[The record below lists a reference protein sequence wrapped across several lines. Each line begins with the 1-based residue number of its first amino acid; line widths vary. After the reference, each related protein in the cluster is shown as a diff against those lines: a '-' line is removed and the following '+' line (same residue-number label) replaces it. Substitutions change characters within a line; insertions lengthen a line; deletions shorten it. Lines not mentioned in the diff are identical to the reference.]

1 MEAKILQK
9 YLDQGCTL
17 QPLTPEASSRRYFR
31 ITGSKPPLIWVKSD
45 QCFDKNS
52 ADILSSCKIPTPQ
65 LINEHKNGHIIE
77 DCGDHHLKDD
87 PSLKNYQKLWEQW
100 LKFHVK
106 KLPDHHSNFHLK
118 LDKDLFV
125 KELFLFIKEYVLEYR
140 RKKIQGKELLNIK
153 KHLTLLAKESSLG
166 PQSLQ
171 HRDFHSKNILLSK
184 NNNLPVWIDFQD
196 MRQGPIFYD
205 LASLYTDAYVK
216 IEEDIYSF
224 IREKVIFLG
233 KKNNLIDKDSI
244 HQFNV
249 TALQRVLKALGT
261 FGKLLNNGRNEYKD
275 AEIKAKSSA
284 LGLCDQ
290 LTDYYDLRDLIR

>member
-1 MEAKILQK
+1 M
-9 YLDQGCTL
+9 
-17 QPLTPEASSRRYFR
+17 P
-31 ITGSKPPLIWVKSD
+31 
-45 QCFDKNS
+45 
-52 ADILSSCKIPTPQ
+52 
-65 LINEHKNGHIIE
+65 IN
-77 DCGDHHLKDD
+77 
-87 PSLKNYQKLWEQW
+87 
-100 LKFHVK
+100 
-106 KLPDHHSNFHLK
+106 
-118 LDKDLFV
+118 
-125 KELFLFIKEYVLEYR
+125 
-140 RKKIQGKELLNIK
+140 
-153 KHLTLLAKESSLG
+153 LTLLAKESSLG

-249 TALQRVLKALGT
+249 TALQRALKALGT